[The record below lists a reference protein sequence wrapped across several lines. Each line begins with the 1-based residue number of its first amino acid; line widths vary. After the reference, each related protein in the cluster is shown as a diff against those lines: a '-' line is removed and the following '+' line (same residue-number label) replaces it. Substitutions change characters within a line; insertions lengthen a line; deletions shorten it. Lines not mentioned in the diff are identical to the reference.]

1 MKKDVKLRALL
12 ATDWETVV
20 QIFQE
25 GIVTK
30 LATFRT
36 QVPTWSAWDQGHLE
50 HSRIVSLVEGQ
61 VVGWAALSP
70 VSSRPAYRGVAEV
83 SIYVSTQ
90 ILGAGI
96 GSRLLAQLIAESEQA
111 GIWTL
116 QSTVFPE
123 NEGSMR
129 LHKKFGFRVVGY
141 REKISRVDNIWRDTV
156 LLERRSRVV
165 EGLI

>member
-1 MKKDVKLRALL
+1 MKKDVQLRALL
-12 ATDWETVV
+12 ATDWEAVA

-25 GIVTK
+25 GILTK
-30 LATFRT
+30 VATFRT
-36 QVPTWSAWDQGHLE
+36 QVPTWIAWDEGHLR
-50 HSRIVSLVEGQ
+50 HSRLVSLVEGQ

-90 ILGAGI
+90 KLGVGI
-96 GSRLLAQLIAESEQA
+96 GSKLLAQLIVESEQA

-116 QSTVFPE
+116 QSVVFPE
-123 NEGSMR
+123 NEASMR
-129 LHKKFGFRVVGY
+129 LHQKHGFRIVGY
-141 REKISRVDNIWRDTV
+141 REKISRIDEVWRDTV

-165 EGLI
+165 EA